1 MGFRCNI
8 LSLASDRLTG
18 IISLL
23 VSSIISVFLIRTA
36 RSTVTV
42 VFISMLLSAAITL
55 IGELARRERLRIA
68 LRRELDRTL
77 SEFADIQKRLE
88 RDRIARELHDGVCST
103 LLAARAWLEQAV
115 QRSGTQGD
123 WVEPCSRGLAE
134 VESSLL
140 EIRRISSGL
149 EPAILGSH
157 GFTDTLRHMSREFSE
172 RTRIETRLLG
182 ATPRLNEQ
190 LSSACQ
196 AALVRITQ
204 EALANIEKHSAA
216 SRVILELQSSEGS
229 LTLTI
234 ADDGHS
240 ICQLVGRNSGVKV
253 GLSNM
258 RERLAEIGGT
268 LTLRFAPDSTE
279 VMARVPLPLAGP
291 EPKRNTGR
299 LFTGASL

>member
-1 MGFRCNI
+1 MGARGNI
-8 LSLASDRLTG
+8 PQIASDLFTA
-18 IISLL
+18 IIAVVVSLI
-23 VSSIISVFLIRTA
+23 VSVFLLRTT
-36 RSTVTV
+36 RSAV
-42 VFISMLLSAAITL
+42 VIVITSVLASLLATL
-55 IGELARRERLRIA
+55 ISSLLRRQRLRTL

-77 SEFADIQKRLE
+77 AEFSDIQKKLE
-88 RDRIARELHDGVCST
+88 RERIARELHDGVCST

-115 QRSGTQGD
+115 QRAGSQGD
-123 WVEPCSRGLAE
+123 CAEPCSRSLAE
-134 VESSLL
+134 LENALL
-140 EIRRISSGL
+140 EMRRISHGL

-182 ATPRLNEQ
+182 ATPKLNEQ

-216 SRVILELQSSEGS
+216 SRVILELQAGEGS
-229 LTLTI
+229 LRLTI
-234 ADDGHS
+234 TDDGHS
-240 ICQLVGRNSGVKV
+240 FCQLVGRNSGAKV

-279 VMARVPLPLAGP
+279 VTAQVPLPLAGP
-291 EPKRNTGR
+291 GPKHNTRR
-299 LFTGASL
+299 LFTESTL